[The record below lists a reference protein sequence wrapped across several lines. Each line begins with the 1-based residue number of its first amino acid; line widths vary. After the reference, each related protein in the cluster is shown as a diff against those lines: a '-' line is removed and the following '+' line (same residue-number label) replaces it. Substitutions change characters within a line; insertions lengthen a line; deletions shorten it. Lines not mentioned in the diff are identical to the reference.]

1 MSNNSKNI
9 TNKTT
14 NSINLLIRKIYSYC
28 LSAGGALGLIA
39 MTWQASE
46 RIHMLKYPNSVLSC
60 NLSPIV
66 DCGSVLG
73 NKLAALFGFPN
84 AFLGMAFFA
93 ILMTSGLLLLAG
105 GEFIKWFRHFVF
117 GVSIALIGFS
127 VWFLGV
133 SLYVINKIC
142 IFCAVGWI
150 VSIPIFWYGLIY
162 YLQSFKKK
170 SKNTQKFIDFALR
183 HHLDVV
189 VAVYVLM
196 IILFLTKFKDYY
208 FG

>member
-1 MSNNSKNI
+1 MAKVTNQKNSFNA
-9 TNKTT
+9 
-14 NSINLLIRKIYSYC
+14 LVRKIYSYS
-28 LSAGGALGLIA
+28 LSIGGALGLIA

-46 RIHMLKYPNSVLSC
+46 RIHMLKYPDSVLSC
-60 NLSPIV
+60 NLNPVV

-105 GEFIKWFRHFVF
+105 GEFVKWFNYFVL
-117 GVSIALIGFS
+117 GVGIALIGFS
-127 VWFLGV
+127 IWFFGV

-162 YLQSFKKK
+162 YLQNC
-170 SKNTQKFIDFALR
+170 KNKGTKTNKFIIFAQS
-183 HHLDVV
+183 HHIDVL
-189 VAVYVLM
+189 VAVYLLM
-196 IILFLTKFKDYY
+196 LVLFLTNFKDYY